1 MSDSTESPPHFMI
14 QQSAI
19 EAAEELGE
27 GDSFGYIRG
36 ERGVGD
42 SSSSSTLLVLL
53 VLLLLLNMESYL
65 GLQW

>member
-27 GDSFGYIRG
+27 GDSSGDNQDIVLYETQFIRIYI
-36 ERGVGD
+36 
-42 SSSSSTLLVLL
+42 LYYMK
-53 VLLLLLNMESYL
+53 LNL
-65 GLQW
+65 F